1 MRDLLVAGGGP
12 AGLAAAVHAA
22 QAGLEVTVLEPRQ
35 GVIDKACGE
44 GLMPT
49 ALVELQRMGIALP
62 TGHPFAGICYRWGDQ
77 AVSADFSAGPGLGVR
92 RTVLHAAMRQRALE
106 LGVELREE
114 RLKQVVQHADHVDVQ
129 GHRARWLI
137 AADGLHSPTR
147 DLLGLGRPS
156 SRSRRIGLR
165 RHFAQAPWSR
175 HVEVLWSDD
184 TEAYITPVGP
194 ELVGVALLTRA
205 GEQKTTEAGRPFER
219 LLDRFPDLRDRLGQP
234 CTQVRGAGPFVQS
247 VAARTAGRVLLVGDA
262 AGYLDPL
269 TGEGICLGLKTA
281 SAAVRAILDDDPQAY
296 ERDWWRITRSYRWL
310 TGALLWIA
318 DARWRRRLILPTLRR
333 TPGLLRLGIQQLQ

>member
-1 MRDLLVAGGGP
+1 MKDLLVAGGGP
-12 AGLAAAVHAA
+12 AGLAAAVNAA
-22 QAGLEVTVLEPRQ
+22 QAGLEVTVLEPRR
-35 GVIDKACGE
+35 GIIDKACGE

-49 ALVELQRMGIALP
+49 ALAELQRMGIEPPEGLP
-62 TGHPFAGICYRWGDQ
+62 FSGICYRWGDQ

-92 RTVLHAAMRQRALE
+92 RTVLHAALRERALA

-114 RLKQVVQHADHVDVQ
+114 RLDELVQHDDHVEAR

-147 DLLGLGRPS
+147 KLLRLGRPS
-156 SRSRRIGLR
+156 KRTRRIGIR
-165 RHFAQAPWSR
+165 RHFAQPPWSR
-175 HVEVLWSDD
+175 HVEVLWADD

-205 GEQKTTEAGRPFER
+205 DARGPTDADPPFER
-219 LLDRFPDLRDRLGQP
+219 LLGRFPALADRLSQP
-234 CTQVRGAGPFVQS
+234 CTEARGAGPFAQS

-269 TGEGICLGLKTA
+269 TGEGICLAFKTA
-281 SAAVRAILDDDPQAY
+281 QAAVRAILDDDPKAY

-310 TGALLWIA
+310 TGALLWVA

-333 TPGLLRLGIQQLQ
+333 TPGLLSLGIRQLQ